1 MAEIEKLATDVQ
13 DPLNCDP
20 DHAYVYT
27 YTQMHTY
34 PETSTSLFRSKRKL
48 MIYFA
53 ADIAYQGEYEPPKI
67 VKNVDGKEIKKQ
79 RYMETNDTVKMVRY
93 FETFSNADLKEAITE
108 MMKNFRKDKDNDV
121 SGDIECD
128 RLSISYGGENIYSI
142 RLQKID

>member
-1 MAEIEKLATDVQ
+1 
-13 DPLNCDP
+13 
-20 DHAYVYT
+20 
-27 YTQMHTY
+27 
-34 PETSTSLFRSKRKL
+34 
-48 MIYFA
+48 
-53 ADIAYQGEYEPPKI
+53 
-67 VKNVDGKEIKKQ
+67 VDGKEIKKQ